1 MLPPPRSSNR
11 NVIFSPM
18 KQTISPDDV
27 ILSSPGQRSASP
39 PKQIYASSPNPVI
52 DTQSELRVLEQYQQR
67 IKQINGQLD
76 ETLLYLSNLYQPM
89 ESSTVGDVIQKQR
102 DDYKKVITDSKKA
115 VLNLKQEIK
124 TLKSGIKSLRDPTS
138 SRLISSQKAHY
149 ELSDKL
155 SEQVKL
161 VQYKADNVLFLC
173 DVHLQLEKEEQYFK
187 KLYQSEKPDCQVK
200 VMDDAEKLY
209 SQTEKVNTDSIKK
222 TVDTC
227 CSRFNSI
234 MVEYIQMK
242 KRIENLM
249 GNNEVKTT
257 LGVLLKHF
265 LNKIDA
271 QLNKCVMW
279 NERIYKLR
287 YLGSPVEAEL
297 DSLNIESLQNEY
309 AQFMSEIGRNYTN
322 IEQFIKYQEGR
333 EGLQSACRKK
343 NERLKSFASKQVHE
357 KTAEKIK
364 KFALSLSLIDENLS
378 LLDECTTAAAKVKS
392 TVDYLVSMPESE
404 LEQGS
409 MRGHLK
415 DERDHLAQVARL
427 NQSLQ
432 LKAGREYDIMK
443 KVGEWYLP
451 QFLTMCE
458 IYDLIIKYFNKD
470 GNRKG
475 DFQAFSTNFNTL
487 VRGVNEEYV
496 KMQLNKCLRQW
507 QSNV

>member
-1 MLPPPRSSNR
+1 MLPPPRSSNK

-18 KQTISPDDV
+18 KQTVAPEDV
-27 ILSSPGQRSASP
+27 MLSSPGQRSASP
-39 PKQIYASSPNPVI
+39 AKQIYASSPGPV

-76 ETLLYLSNLYQPM
+76 ETLLSLSNLFQPI
-89 ESSTVGDVIQKQR
+89 ESGNVMYVQIQKQS
-102 DDYKKVITDSKKA
+102 DYKKIIADSKKA

-124 TLKSGIKSLRDPTS
+124 TLKSGIKGLRDPTN
-138 SRLISSQKAHY
+138 SRILAAQKAHY

-155 SEQVKL
+155 RDQVKL
-161 VQYKADNVLFLC
+161 VQYKAENVSFIC
-173 DVHLQLEKEEQYFK
+173 DMHLEIEKEEQTFRE
-187 KLYQSEKPDCQVK
+187 LYQSEKPICQVK
-200 VMDDAEKLY
+200 VMDESEKLY
-209 SQTEKVNTDSIKK
+209 SQTEKIKTDSIKK
-222 TVDTC
+222 AVDYC
-227 CSRFNSI
+227 CSRFNYI
-234 MVEYIQMK
+234 MIEYIQMK

-249 GNNEVKTT
+249 GNNAVRAA
-257 LGVLLKHF
+257 LGQLLKHF
-265 LNKIDA
+265 ITKIDV
-271 QLNKCVMW
+271 QLNKCAMW

-297 DSLNIESLQNEY
+297 DSLNIETLQNEY
-309 AQFMSEIGRNYTN
+309 VQFMMEIGKNYTR

-343 NERLKSFASKQVHE
+343 NERLKSFASKQLHE

-364 KFALSLSLIDENLS
+364 AFAFSLGLIDENLS

-392 TVDYLVSMPESE
+392 TVDYLVSAPDTEI
-404 LEQGS
+404 EQGG

-451 QFLTMCE
+451 QFITMCE
-458 IYDLIIKYFNKD
+458 IYDLILRYFNKD

-475 DFQAFSTNFNTL
+475 DFQAFSTQFNTL
-487 VRGVNEEYV
+487 LKNVSEEYL
-496 KMQLNKCLRQW
+496 KTQLNTCIRQW
-507 QSNV
+507 QANV